1 MVRMIIIDYSL
12 EEVMVTRFEG
22 DYKKGDYKEA
32 AKSTSEQD
40 MTGIEE
46 ANDSIK

>member
-1 MVRMIIIDYSL
+1 MIIIDYSL
-12 EEVMVTRFEG
+12 KEVMVTRFNG
-22 DYKKGDYKEA
+22 TYLEA
-32 AKSTSEQD
+32 SKSTSEQD

>member
-1 MVRMIIIDYSL
+1 MIVIDYSL
-12 EEVMVTRFEG
+12 EEVMVTRFE
-22 DYKKGDYKEA
+22 GDYKEA